1 MALWEGNRAAPS
13 GRGRPARRG
22 HELRESSNLCEGVQD
37 RKRLG
42 SWKCGSWELALV
54 VGSWQLGGSVNS
66 QRPTPNDHTDHF
78 AGGGGA
84 FFCSAISEFQFF
96 SMFATHAL

>member
-1 MALWEGNRAAPS
+1 MALWEGNRATPS

-22 HELRESSNLCEGVQD
+22 HELRESSNLCERVQE
-37 RKRLG
+37 RKTVG
-42 SWKCGSWELALV
+42 SWKFGSWALP
-54 VGSWQLGGSVNS
+54 NS
-66 QRPTPNDHTDHF
+66 QTDYF
-78 AGGGGA
+78 GGGGGA